1 MEKEKLKKKEI
12 RMSNEDKM
20 IQLAFSIY
28 SNPGV
33 YVLLIGSGVSRAA
46 GIPTGWEI
54 MLDLIRKIG
63 AVSGEKEIENPEKWY
78 WDKHKE
84 KPTYSNLVKR
94 LARTREEQR
103 GILREYFEPNKEER
117 EAGEKQPTKA
127 HKAIA
132 KLVKE
137 GYIKLILTTNFDRLI
152 EKALEEEGV
161 NNYQILSTKNKI
173 KGKAPYIHRVTI
185 IKLHGDYIDG
195 EMKNTPEELS
205 EYSKEKN
212 KLLDKIFD
220 DFGLIVCG
228 WSAIYDDALRN
239 ALYRR
244 KNRRYS
250 IYWTVRSELSPEA
263 KELVEFQEANLIT
276 IEDADTFYEE
286 LSNKIEALEEYNKP
300 HPLSSAIAIEET
312 KKYLSEEKYYIKLD
326 ELVRRESAKIMRKF
340 QENFFGN
347 PKKRTPEDLT
357 KYCLINLETLLR
369 ITSTITFYDNGKYK
383 DILVT
388 TVEKFLTDNLRHV
401 EYLPSLSIIYTAGIS
416 ALARKN
422 YKNLAGILI
431 ETKFRDREIKPLI
444 EEVYVNQLTQWI
456 TNYIEKYANYH
467 TPSSDF
473 LFDNLQDI
481 LMEYINKKEEYANLF
496 DVFEFL
502 FGMTYL
508 WLTTDDIKNQTRIW
522 APFGRFAWRQVHN
535 FNTSYIKHFIEEG
548 KKQGNEWALLKSG
561 FFDGSIELF
570 EKHYKQYKESV
581 PKIGY

>member
-1 MEKEKLKKKEI
+1 MPNKKGRKT
-12 RMSNEDKM
+12 MTNEDKM

-33 YVLLIGSGVSRAA
+33 YAILIGSGVSRAA

-78 WDKHKE
+78 WNKYKE
-84 KPTYSNLVKR
+84 EPTYSNLVKR
-94 LARTREEQR
+94 LARTQEEQR
-103 GILREYFEPNKEER
+103 GILRGYFEPNDKER

-312 KKYLSEEKYYIKLD
+312 KKYLSEEKYYIKLE
-326 ELVRRESAKIMRKF
+326 ELVKDEIESVYRYFSANLWNNSDFSDHSQRYKEYEIGLEILLNIIITISYYGHRNTHRIITETIERFTNVSVVATWSNLYPALIIEYCCGVAAIAGKKYHNLSAVLCEPKIAKGEKYVSALTHIIPQKIFENEIYIPREYRQNTFPRSTFLLDTIRKYISKF
-340 QENFFGN
+340 V
-347 PKKRTPEDLT
+347 P
-357 KYCLINLETLLR
+357 
-369 ITSTITFYDNGKYK
+369 GK
-383 DILVT
+383 
-388 TVEKFLTDNLRHV
+388 DNLNRIFDQF
-401 EYLPSLSIIYTAGIS
+401 EYLLGLVYTDQK
-416 ALARKN
+416 LN
-422 YKNLAGILI
+422 EPN
-431 ETKFRDREIKPLI
+431 FIKL
-444 EEVYVNQLTQWI
+444 
-456 TNYIEKYANYH
+456 
-467 TPSSDF
+467 
-473 LFDNLQDI
+473 
-481 LMEYINKKEEYANLF
+481 
-496 DVFEFL
+496 
-502 FGMTYL
+502 
-508 WLTTDDIKNQTRIW
+508 RW
-522 APFGRFAWRQVHN
+522 APFGKFFILVGEDWNDKYISQFVEKEKLNLLEGNFLDGNSDRFDKA
-535 FNTSYIKHFIEEG
+535 K
-548 KKQGNEWALLKSG
+548 NEY
-561 FFDGSIELF
+561 
-570 EKHYKQYKESV
+570 EKYLMYQQF
-581 PKIGY
+581 GGR

>member
-1 MEKEKLKKKEI
+1 MTD
-12 RMSNEDKM
+12 EDKM

-78 WDKHKE
+78 WDKYE
-84 KPTYSNLVKR
+84 EEPTYSNLVKR

-103 GILREYFEPNKEER
+103 GILREYFEPNEEER

-276 IEDADTFYEE
+276 IENADTFYEE
-286 LSNKIEALEEYNKP
+286 LSNKIEALKEYNKP
-300 HPLSSAIAIEET
+300 HPLSSVIAFEET
-312 KKYLSEEKYYIKLD
+312 KKYLSEEKYDIKLENLLMD
-326 ELVRRESAKIMRKF
+326 EIEKVSIDLK
-340 QENFFGN
+340 QNFW
-347 PKKRTPEDLT
+347 KLT
-357 KYCLINLETLLR
+357 NEHNVEEKLSYC
-369 ITSTITFYDNGKYK
+369 
-383 DILVT
+383 
-388 TVEKFLTDNLRHV
+388 VEKLQTLMRINSLIGYFGADRHKYLLKKIAEQFIVDGNRGTIHYADYFPPLFFLYVL
-401 EYLPSLSIIYTAGIS
+401 GIS
-416 ALARKN
+416 ALVKEKYRSLATILLKTRLKAR
-422 YKNLAGILI
+422 
-431 ETKFRDREIKPLI
+431 ETKPLI
-444 EEVYVNQLTQWI
+444 TEIYIDNDLNRFIEHFFKEKYRRHHTPAN
-456 TNYIEKYANYH
+456 NYIFDSLKDVFKQIISRESEYECIF
-467 TPSSDF
+467 D
-473 LFDNLQDI
+473 LF
-481 LMEYINKKEEYANLF
+481 EYIFALSYLWFTVDDIDNNSSVWAPYGRFVWRYSDDYKTSCIGDFVKEGESKGNNW
-496 DVFEFL
+496 EFL
-502 FGMTYL
+502 
-508 WLTTDDIKNQTRIW
+508 K
-522 APFGRFAWRQVHN
+522 A
-535 FNTSYIKHFIEEG
+535 
-548 KKQGNEWALLKSG
+548 G
-561 FFDGSIELF
+561 FFNGSIEDF
-570 EKHYKQYKESV
+570 KRYNKKYKEFLS
-581 PKIGY
+581 KIRIGF